1 MNNDFWSWVRW
12 FANNFHEWRSH
23 EWKSLANRI
32 SYSNILCPEHTGSA
46 ENISSR
52 NEIEIENTF
61 VKYFHLPYL
70 SGVNELIAK
79 HLEGSEH
86 SLWEEY
92 KQGDHVVIT
101 LSS

>member
-1 MNNDFWSWVRW
+1 METFS
-12 FANNFHEWRSH
+12 AL
-23 EWKSLANRI
+23 LA
-32 SYSNILCPEHTGSA
+32 LCVPPTPNPH
-46 ENISSR
+46 
-52 NEIEIENTF
+52 
-61 VKYFHLPYL
+61 P
-70 SGVNELIAK
+70 VNELIAK